1 MIVWFIIIVNYTLS
15 LMMWLIVGRLLLS
28 FFLKNRE
35 NFMLGFFIKFTEPLF
50 RITRKLFPFAR
61 ESCIPFI
68 SMLLIVILR
77 ITVVFLLKQGK

>member
-1 MIVWFIIIVNYTLS
+1 MIIWIIIIVNYTLS
-15 LMMWLIVGRLLLS
+15 LLMWLIVGRLLLS

-50 RITRKLFPFAR
+50 RMTRKMFPFAG

-68 SMLLIVILR
+68 SMFLIVILR
-77 ITVVFLLKQGK
+77 IAVVFFLKQGK

>member
-1 MIVWFIIIVNYTLS
+1 MIIWFIIIVNYTLS
-15 LMMWLIVGRLLLS
+15 LLMWLIVGRLLLS

-50 RITRKLFPFAR
+50 RITRKIFPFAR

-68 SMLLIVILR
+68 SMLLVVMLR
-77 ITVVFLLKQGK
+77 IAVVFLLKQGK